1 MKRLSYFLLFFLLV
15 LSACGGPANGPQ
27 AWLDSPLNNSA
38 IPLAPLLI
46 IAHASDGNGVSQFI
60 FEVNGASIA
69 NVDVN
74 GNRLGEVSIE
84 WTPPE
89 PGVYIITVRAI
100 NSNGDTGSMA
110 TSRVTV
116 GGSATPTP
124 DALILAETGST
135 NAEGVET
142 TFANITKIECGA
154 DQTVFIDISIGNPQ
168 GVLGYSLYSTWADVN
183 QAEVFNDPLP
193 QLVEKRIQLDESID
207 TVDREHQFTL
217 AVEIPEQSVLLA
229 TNLTEP
235 GGRCPGHYQEEVEMA
250 PSDPTAPLVNATQNG
265 NCRSGPS
272 LEYDILSSL
281 IEGQVAEITGRSV
294 DGNWWQID
302 PGIGGEICWIA
313 GYIVETSGY
322 LGGIAVVA
330 APPLP
335 VKIITQT
342 PTPTV
347 AAPGDTTPPI
357 FYNTDVSPD
366 SILTDGT
373 GCPGYDRTTTVAA
386 VAADEIGLSYV
397 KAFWNIG
404 GSESGQVI
412 MTEGGL
418 GHWAII
424 GPVNTV
430 GTMQV
435 YFIAQDTSGNTAQSS
450 TLYVTVQNCVE

>member
-1 MKRLSYFLLFFLLV
+1 MKRLSYILLLYLLV
-15 LSACGGPANGPQ
+15 LSACGAPPAGPTT
-27 AWLDSPLNNSA
+27 WLDRPLDNSSV
-38 IPLAPLLI
+38 PLAPLLI
-46 IAHASDGNGVSQFI
+46 LAHASDSNGVSQFF
-60 FEVNGASIA
+60 FEVNGESIA
-69 NVDVN
+69 EVIAD
-74 GNRLGEVSIE
+74 GSRLGEASFE
-84 WTPPE
+84 WIPPS
-89 PGVYIITVRAI
+89 PGVYTISVRAV
-100 NSNGDTGSMA
+100 NSNGNTGSVA
-110 TSRVTV
+110 TARVTV
-116 GGSATPTP
+116 GGKSTPTP
-124 DALILAETGST
+124 DVLLLAEDGST
-135 NAEGVET
+135 NADSVET
-142 TFANITKIECGA
+142 TFANITKIECGP

-183 QAEVFNDPLP
+183 QAEIFNDPLP

-322 LGGIAVVA
+322 LGGIAVVE

-347 AAPGDTTPPI
+347 APPVDTTPPI
-357 FYNTDVSPD
+357 FYSTGVSPD

-373 GCPGYDRTTTVAA
+373 GCPGYERTITAA
-386 VAADEIGLSYV
+386 ALAADEGGLNYV
-397 KAFWNIG
+397 KAYWNIG
-404 GSESGQVI
+404 GSESGQVSL
-412 MTEGGL
+412 TEGSL
-418 GHWAII
+418 GHWGII

-435 YFIAQDTSGNTAQSS
+435 YFIAQDTSGNTAQSG
-450 TLYVTVQNCVE
+450 TLYVTVQNCIE